1 MAHFTRLV
9 LHLIRCY
16 TSSIATRCTCLPTL
30 GETYP
35 IYRQPHTNL
44 PPPPKPPPPIGNS
57 TTCIGAK
64 CPGTSGTVPDLE
76 LLSRVPHGTY
86 FLADMSRKF
95 YSTGLTNNY
104 NLPITLV
111 NSL

>member
-1 MAHFTRLV
+1 MQTNAGA
-9 LHLIRCY
+9 LIWHYGTIVGAR
-16 TSSIATRCTCLPTL
+16 ATHSGAKHEISGARA
-30 GETYP
+30 
-35 IYRQPHTNL
+35 
-44 PPPPKPPPPIGNS
+44 
-57 TTCIGAK
+57 IGAK